1 MAKIV
6 DSFVKS
12 SNKHASDDVIIL
24 SPLDQIM
31 PRFYIHLILCLPA
44 QAFSKE
50 DQTTIFS
57 TLKKGL
63 QKTLAEI
70 PYLGGVVVEDKAKRG
85 GVHIAPGLGVLLR
98 LKDLRYD
105 TDMSYQK
112 MKNSHFPLSNFGDD
126 MKAPVDQL
134 SLESNPPVMAAQV
147 NIVQG
152 GVLLAMGIHHN
163 VMDGAGFAT
172 VIQAWATNTKT
183 SFLSSG
189 ASGSEAAKPG
199 FLPYSSLDRSSLFK
213 ASATAEVDPQVKIKD
228 YPQYK
233 LDLTP
238 PIKDIK
244 DGPTALSTSKPPP
257 MTLAVFYFA
266 ASKLAALK
274 YSASPSSS
282 FISTND
288 ALCALLWSSI
298 TRARKLPGR
307 STENHKPLHSRLG
320 LAVNGRGRLSPTLP
334 PSYLGNVI
342 LCPSILLP
350 VSTVSKNTELSS
362 IASTIRTAITE
373 MNNDRV
379 QDVITLINA
388 LPNVTDLK
396 VAHNSFLGPDLA
408 ITSWRDMGLIG
419 LDWGTGMGKVE
430 AVRHPKDG
438 FDGLCI
444 VLPALADGGLEV
456 LVGLENGAMK
466 RLKED
471 ESFMAVAEMR

>member
-1 MAKIV
+1 MARFRFQFLPPTSNLLLSAIASSDRGEFEMSKFV

-12 SNKHASDDVIIL
+12 SNKHASNDVIIL
-24 SPLDQIM
+24 STLDQIM

-50 DQTTIFS
+50 DQTTIFF

-63 QKTLAEI
+63 QKTLVEI
-70 PYLGGVVVEDKAKRG
+70 PYLGGVVVEDKAKG
-85 GVHIAPGLGVLLR
+85 GQVHIAPGLGVLLR

-112 MKNSHFPLSNFGDD
+112 MKNSHFPMSNFGDD

-172 VIQAWATNTKT
+172 VIQAWASNTKT

-189 ASGSEAAKPG
+189 ASGNEAAKPG

-238 PIKDIK
+238 PIKDLK
-244 DGPTALSTSKPPP
+244 DAPTALLTSKPPP
-257 MTLAVFYFA
+257 MTLAV
-266 ASKLAALK
+266 
-274 YSASPSSS
+274 
-282 FISTND
+282 
-288 ALCALLWSSI
+288 SI

-307 STENHKPLHSRLG
+307 STENHKPLYSRLG
-320 LAVNGRGRLSPTLP
+320 LAVNGRGRLSPTLS

-350 VSTVSKNTELSS
+350 VSTVSKTTELSS

-373 MNNDRV
+373 INNDSV
-379 QDVITLINA
+379 QDVITLTNA

-396 VAHNSFLGPDLA
+396 GAHNSFLGPDLA

-430 AVRHPKDG
+430 AFRHPKDG

-444 VLPALADGGLEV
+444 VLPALADGGLKV

>member
-1 MAKIV
+1 MAKFV

-12 SNKHASDDVIIL
+12 SNKHASDDLVFL

-44 QAFSKE
+44 QVSSKE

-57 TLKKGL
+57 ALKKGL
-63 QKTLAEI
+63 QKTLVEI
-70 PYLGGVVVEDKAKRG
+70 PYLGGVVVEDKANRNK
-85 GVHIAPGLGVLLR
+85 VHIAPGLGVLLR
-98 LKDLRYD
+98 LKDIRYD

-152 GVLLAMGIHHN
+152 GILLAMGIHHN

-172 VIQAWATNTKT
+172 VIQTWASNTKT
-183 SFLSSG
+183 SFLSNG
-189 ASGSEAAKPG
+189 ASGSEAAKPSS
-199 FLPYSSLDRSSLFK
+199 LPYSSLDRTSLLK
-213 ASATAEVDPQVKIKD
+213 ASAPADIDPQVNIKD

-238 PIKDIK
+238 PIKDLK
-244 DGPTALSTSKPPP
+244 DAPTALSTSKPPP

-274 YSASPSSS
+274 YSASSSSS
-282 FISTND
+282 FISTSD

-307 STENHKPLHSRLG
+307 STETHKPLYSRLG

-342 LCPSILLP
+342 VCPSILLP
-350 VSTVSKNTELSS
+350 VSKLSQKTELNS

-373 MNNDRV
+373 IDNDSV
-379 QDVITLINA
+379 HDVITLINSV
-388 LPNVTDLK
+388 PNVTDLK
-396 VAHNSFLGPDLA
+396 WAHNSFLGPDLA
-408 ITSWRDMGLIG
+408 ITSWRDMSLIG
-419 LDWGTGMGKVE
+419 LDWGTGIGKVE

-456 LVGLENGAMK
+456 LVGLENGAMEW
-466 RLKED
+466 LKED
-471 ESFMAVAEMR
+471 ESFMAVADLR